1 MVKCTLNPNCAEIL
15 SHLVHA
21 KGGGGSYMTPPPLT
35 SGYSGQKGQITT
47 QMVKFWKK
55 PTLNDFFY

>member
-21 KGGGGSYMTPPPLT
+21 KGGGGSYMTPRLI
-35 SGYSGQKGQITT
+35 SGHSGHRGTNYKA
-47 QMVKFWKK
+47 
-55 PTLNDFFY
+55 NDQVLKEINVEQFF